1 MGLPL
6 YVHTE
11 SRSRSGA
18 SVHVVEV
25 RESRATPEVRSSR
38 LGDIVEVIRLLLL
51 SKRRPGEEV
60 EPPRRLRLQAPD
72 ILGGATSAFSSLLR
86 RLDPYPVFLSGP
98 PSPIRHSSLTMTF
111 FEAFWGLMDPWLF
124 MWEAVKRL
132 PPTLL
137 RLVKERQWRV
147 LLSWSKFQSAW
158 FGTFWKWAGPGVR
171 ETGEAKVVPLLEG
184 RVHRGQ
190 ILDDPV
196 IVAAVNGT
204 DAGIG
209 GTCLEIGPGS
219 GMWVSLFSDR
229 YLDPPAK
236 STATSPTTPSG
247 GRTNGIGHDNPF
259 EDALRRRR
267 ENEARPRGSSRRR
280 VTRVYG
286 VEPNTDIHGELRQR
300 VRDAGLE
307 GVYEVVPVGI
317 EDLERSGKVQKG
329 SVDCIVTVLCLCTIP
344 DPKYNIRELYDYLK
358 PGGRWYVYEHV
369 RCSNNWGMIL
379 YQG

>member
-1 MGLPL
+1 
-6 YVHTE
+6 
-11 SRSRSGA
+11 
-18 SVHVVEV
+18 
-25 RESRATPEVRSSR
+25 
-38 LGDIVEVIRLLLL
+38 
-51 SKRRPGEEV
+51 
-60 EPPRRLRLQAPD
+60 
-72 ILGGATSAFSSLLR
+72 
-86 RLDPYPVFLSGP
+86 
-98 PSPIRHSSLTMTF
+98 
-111 FEAFWGLMDPWLF
+111 
-124 MWEAVKRL
+124 
-132 PPTLL
+132 
-137 RLVKERQWRV
+137 
-147 LLSWSKFQSAW
+147 
-158 FGTFWKWAGPGVR
+158 
-171 ETGEAKVVPLLEG
+171 
-184 RVHRGQ
+184 
-190 ILDDPV
+190 
-196 IVAAVNGT
+196 
-204 DAGIG
+204 
-209 GTCLEIGPGS
+209 
-219 GMWVSLFSDR
+219 MWVSLFSDR

-358 PGGRWYVYEHV
+358 PGGRCEDFCMFQWSGRIESLVVELSV
-369 RCSNNWGMIL
+369 VELG
-379 YQG
+379 